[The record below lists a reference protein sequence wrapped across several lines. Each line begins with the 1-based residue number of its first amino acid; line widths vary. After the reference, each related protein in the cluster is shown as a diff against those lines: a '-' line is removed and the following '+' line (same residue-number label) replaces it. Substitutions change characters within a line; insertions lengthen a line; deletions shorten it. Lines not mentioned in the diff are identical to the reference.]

1 MPTILVRGTLSI
13 DERSRISAAFPEARL
28 IAAEGDEFL
37 RHLPAADI
45 VWGALRPSQI
55 ALGKNLKLIQVL
67 SAGVDHMLS
76 PELLACEAL
85 LCTTSGIHQ
94 ETIAEHVLG
103 MMLSLVRSF
112 PAHILNQQTKSWHPA
127 LPQLLYGQT
136 IGILGFGAIGQ
147 AIGSRAKAF
156 GMRVIATRKHPAPSS
171 CADEVVADTDIDDIL
186 PRVKHLVVALPL
198 TPDTDNL
205 LHRGRL
211 ALLPAGAYFYNI
223 ARGKVVDEVALS
235 ELLKSGHLAGAGLD
249 VFVDEPLPAASPLW
263 SMANVLLTPHC
274 AGSLPD
280 YRERALEILLENLRR
295 LRLGKALINIVD
307 KRAGY

>member
-1 MPTILVRGTLSI
+1 MNIILVRGALSAN
-13 DERSRISAAFPEARL
+13 EQSQISTAFPEAKV

-37 RHLPAADI
+37 RHLPAAEI

-55 ALGKNLKLIQVL
+55 ALGKNLKLLQVQ

-76 PELLACEAL
+76 PELSASDAV

-103 MMLSLVRSF
+103 MMLSLVRGY
-112 PAHILNQQTKSWHPA
+112 PTHILNQQTKTWHPT
-127 LPQLLYGQT
+127 LPELLYGQT
-136 IGILGFGAIGQ
+136 VGILGFGAIGQ

-156 GMRVIATRKHPAPSS
+156 GMRVIAVRKHPAPSA
-171 CADEVVADTDIDDIL
+171 CADEVVADAEIDNIL
-186 PRVKHLVVALPL
+186 PHVKHLVVALPL

-205 LHRGRL
+205 LHRERL

-223 ARGKVVDEVALS
+223 ARGKVVDEVALC
-235 ELLKSGHLAGAGLD
+235 ELLQSGHLAGAGLD
-249 VFVDEPLPAASPLW
+249 VFATEPHPPESPLW
-263 SMANVLLTPHC
+263 SLANVLITPHC
-274 AGSLPD
+274 AGALPN
-280 YRERALEILLENLRR
+280 YRERALAIFLENLRR
-295 LRLGKALINIVD
+295 LRLGKPLVNVVD

>member
-1 MPTILVRGTLSI
+1 MPTILVRGTLSV
-13 DERSRISAAFPEARL
+13 DERSRISAAFPEAGL

-76 PELLACEAL
+76 PELLACEAF

-112 PAHILNQQTKSWHPA
+112 PVHILNQQTKSWHPA

-136 IGILGFGAIGQ
+136 VGILGFGAIGQ

-156 GMRVIATRKHPAPSS
+156 GMRVIALRKHPAPSS
-171 CADEVVADTDIDDIL
+171 CADEVEADTEIDDIL

-205 LHRGRL
+205 LHRERL

-263 SMANVLLTPHC
+263 SMANVLITPHC

-295 LRLGKALINIVD
+295 LRLGEALINTVD